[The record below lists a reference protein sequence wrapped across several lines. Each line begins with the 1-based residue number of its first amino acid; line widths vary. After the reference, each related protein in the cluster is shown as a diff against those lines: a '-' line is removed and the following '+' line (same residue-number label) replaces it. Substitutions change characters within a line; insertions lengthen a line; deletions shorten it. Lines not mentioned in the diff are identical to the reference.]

1 MDVTTL
7 DGRTFAKFVAAGTYF
22 LRKYRGV
29 LNDLNV
35 YPVPDGATGSNLYLT
50 ARAAWSEAT
59 RQRAEPLSVVAEA
72 VARGS
77 LLGARGNSGVI
88 LSQMLRGFAHS
99 VRHREAIDTFQ
110 LALGMREAVS
120 SARAA
125 LTKPVEG
132 TIISVAGAAAEEAY
146 RLAVREPDFYR
157 LANAVVRAANAAL
170 ERTPD
175 QLPALKEAGVVD
187 AGGAGFCYFIEG
199 ALRFLPEQAAR
210 VPAFPRRPV
219 RSVVFTRR
227 QAVGEYRY
235 CTEFVLE
242 DATLETHPLRELLEK
257 QGDSLLV
264 IGGLPTIKVHLHTA
278 EPDLVKAAAARHGTV
293 TRWKVEDMAQQ
304 HHLLVVDAAAPPFGV
319 ASVVAGAGFE
329 RIVREL
335 GAEVAI
341 RARAG
346 ANPSVEELLIG
357 VNAALAST
365 VYLLPNDPN
374 VALAARELDALTEK
388 RLIVVPT
395 RDPVGCGAMLLRLAG
410 KATPPTL
417 DDLTAALDEVRAA
430 SVFFAGKDSRVDGV
444 AVERNAPAASVGGR
458 LLTGAT
464 LGEVIVAAA
473 GQLGAA
479 EGGLITLYYGGSQK
493 ERDAQKY
500 AALLG
505 ERFAGVEVEYY
516 YGGQASIECW
526 ISRER

>member
-1 MDVTTL
+1 MAVTHL
-7 DGRTFAKFVAAGTYF
+7 DGRGFHRFLAAGTSF
-22 LRKYRGV
+22 LRTYRGV

-35 YPVPDGATGSNLYLT
+35 FPVPDGDTGSNMFLT
-50 ARAAWSEAT
+50 AKAALREART
-59 RQRAEPLSVVAEA
+59 ARAEPLAA
-72 VARGS
+72 VAAAAAKGS

-99 VRHREAIDTFQ
+99 VRHRDQIDTFQ
-110 LALGMREAVS
+110 LALALREAVAA
-120 SARAA
+120 ARAA

-157 LANAVVRAANAAL
+157 LLGAVVRTANAAL

-187 AGGAGFCYFIEG
+187 AGGAGFCYFLEG
-199 ALRFLPEQAAR
+199 ALRFLPEQTAR
-210 VPAFPRRPV
+210 VTAFPRRPV
-219 RSVVFTRR
+219 RSAVFTRR
-227 QAVGEYRY
+227 QAVGEYRF

-242 DATLETHPLRELLEK
+242 AATLETHPLRELLEK

-278 EPDLVKAAAARHGTV
+278 EPEAVKAVAASHGTV

-304 HHLLVVDAAAPPFGV
+304 HHLLVVDDAAPPFGI

-329 RIVREL
+329 RIVRKL

-341 RARAG
+341 RARAA

-357 VNAALAST
+357 VNASLAAT

-374 VALAARELDALTEK
+374 VALAARELSALSEK
-388 RLIVVPT
+388 QLIVVPT
-395 RDPVGCGAMLLRLAG
+395 RDPVAGLAMLLRLAG
-410 KATPPTL
+410 NATPPPL
-417 DDLTAALDEVRAA
+417 DELTAALDEVRSA
-430 SVFFAGKDSRVDGV
+430 SVFFAGKDSRVGGV
-444 AVERNAPAASVGGR
+444 AVERNAPAASAGGR
-458 LLTGAT
+458 LLTGVS
-464 LGEVIVAAA
+464 LSDVILAAA
-473 GQLGAA
+473 GELGAA
-479 EGGLITLYYGGSQK
+479 EGGLVTLYYGGAQK

-505 ERFAGVEVEYY
+505 ERFAGVEVQYY
-516 YGGQASIECW
+516 YGGQPGIECW